1 MKGLSPSEIGQL
13 ILSVGTHRS
22 ERPLS
27 PIEVAKLIQKALEA
41 GERRKEIAIRLHLN
55 GSTIIG
61 RFIRLLSLPPQVQ
74 HLIGW
79 GSDPVTL
86 SFSAASGI
94 AQLSSAQDQYAL
106 AKASLENQL
115 NRLEITQV
123 VQIRQRSGKPI
134 ENCIEEVLNQRPIIE
149 KRHVI
154 VGELLSERLKTELE
168 QVSQLE
174 RDSVLQS
181 VLERYVPDIP
191 PLGAQLRDGYFF
203 LIGDDEFHRAIMS
216 LSDGFEK
223 SITEYLM
230 LELRDKD

>member
-1 MKGLSPSEIGQL
+1 MRGLSPSEVRQL

-27 PIEVAKLIQKALEA
+27 PIKVAKLIQKALDA
-41 GERRKEIAIRLHLN
+41 GEKRKEIAVKLHLN

-94 AQLSSAQDQYAL
+94 AQLSSDQDQSTL

-115 NRLEITQV
+115 NRLEITEV

-134 ENCIEEVLNQRPIIE
+134 ESCIEEVLNQRPIIE

-154 VGELLSERLKTELE
+154 VGGLLSERLKTELK
-168 QVSQLE
+168 QASQLE
-174 RDSVLQS
+174 RDNLLQS
-181 VLERYVPDIP
+181 VLERYIPDIP
-191 PLGAQLRDGYFF
+191 PLGAKLRDGYFF
-203 LIGDDEFHRAIMS
+203 LVGDDEFHRMIMS